1 MTVEVKIGV
10 KYANRE
16 LSVDTESTQ
25 EQVLTQLREALAADG
40 EFLTLNDA
48 NGRTVAVPADKV
60 IYLSFA
66 QENLRKVGFGK

>member
-1 MTVEVKIGV
+1 MEVKIGV

-25 EQVLTQLREALAADG
+25 EQVLAQLREALAADD
-40 EFLTLNDA
+40 EFLTLSDA

-66 QENLRKVGFGK
+66 QENLRKVGFGN